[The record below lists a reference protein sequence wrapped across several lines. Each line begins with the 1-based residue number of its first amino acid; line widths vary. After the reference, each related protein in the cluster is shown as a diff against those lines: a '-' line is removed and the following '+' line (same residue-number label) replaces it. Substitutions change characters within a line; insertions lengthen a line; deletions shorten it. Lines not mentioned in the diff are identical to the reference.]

1 MTTKVNTSVLDVT
14 NLRGYAANLKVGN
27 ANVASVVTG
36 LTYANVLSALG
47 SNAVP
52 SANVAT
58 RVTGLTAANVYTALG
73 IYPVSNVNGQIDSL
87 GVGMTASGVV
97 GEIRA
102 TDNVT
107 AYYFSD
113 ISVKTN
119 IQDIP
124 EALVKVTHISGKT
137 FDWTDEYIEQR
148 GGEDGYFV
156 QKSDFGVI
164 AQDVQAVFPTAVRVK
179 PNGKL
184 AVDYE
189 KLAALAFAA
198 IRELNLEMQD
208 LRAKMQDL
216 ESKINAKP

>member
-14 NLRGYAANLKVGN
+14 NIIGYAAALRVGN
-27 ANVASVVTG
+27 ANIA
-36 LTYANVLSALG
+36 AK
-47 SNAVP
+47 
-52 SANVAT
+52 ANVAT
-58 RVTGLTAANVYTALG
+58 VVTGLTAANVYTALG
-73 IYPVSNVNGQIDSL
+73 YYTVSNTSGEVDSL
-87 GVGMTASGVV
+87 GVGMTASGVA

-113 ISVKTN
+113 VSVKTN
-119 IQDIP
+119 IKDIP
-124 EALVKVTHISGKT
+124 EALIKVTHISGKT
-137 FDWTDEYIEQR
+137 FDWTDEYIQER

-164 AQDVQAVFPTAVRVK
+164 AQDVQSVFPTAVRVK

-208 LRAKMQDL
+208 LKAKMQDL

>member
-14 NLRGYAANLKVGN
+14 NIIGYAAGLRVGN
-27 ANVASVVTG
+27 ANIAAK
-36 LTYANVLSALG
+36 ANVSTLI
-47 SNAVP
+47 
-52 SANVAT
+52 
-58 RVTGLTAANVYTALG
+58 TGLTATNVHTALG

-87 GVGMTASGVV
+87 GVGMTASGVA

-113 ISVKTN
+113 VSVKTN
-119 IQDIP
+119 IKDIP
-124 EALVKVTHISGKT
+124 EALIKVTHISGKI
-137 FDWTDEYIEQR
+137 FDWTDEYIQER

-164 AQDVQAVFPTAVRVK
+164 AQDVQSVFPTAVRVK
-179 PNGKL
+179 PSGKL

-198 IRELNLEMQD
+198 IRELNIEMQD
-208 LRAKMQDL
+208 LKAKMQDL

>member
-14 NLRGYAANLKVGN
+14 NLTGYAANLKVGN
-27 ANVASVVTG
+27 ANVSTLVT
-36 LTYANVLSALG
+36 N
-47 SNAVP
+47 
-52 SANVAT
+52 
-58 RVTGLTAANVYTALG
+58 LTASNVHTALG
-73 IYPVSNVNGQIDSL
+73 IYPVSNASGQIDSL
-87 GVGMTASGVV
+87 GVGMSASGVA

-113 ISVKTN
+113 ASVKTN
-119 IQDIP
+119 IKDIP

-137 FDWTDEYIEQR
+137 FDWTDEYIQER

-164 AQDVQAVFPTAVRVK
+164 AQDVQSVFPTAVRVK

-189 KLAALAFAA
+189 KLSALAFAA
-198 IRELNLEMQD
+198 IRELSLEMQD
-208 LRAKMQDL
+208 LKAKMQDL

>member
-14 NLRGYAANLKVGN
+14 NIIGYAAALRVGN
-27 ANVASVVTG
+27 ANIA
-36 LTYANVLSALG
+36 AK
-47 SNAVP
+47 
-52 SANVAT
+52 ANVAT
-58 RVTGLTAANVYTALG
+58 VVTGLTAANVYTALG
-73 IYPVSNVNGQIDSL
+73 YYTVSNTSGNVDSL
-87 GVGMTASGVV
+87 GVGMTASGIA

-113 ISVKTN
+113 VSVKTN
-119 IQDIP
+119 IKDIP
-124 EALVKVTHISGKT
+124 EALIKVTHISGKT
-137 FDWTDEYIEQR
+137 FDWTDEYIQER

-164 AQDVQAVFPTAVRVK
+164 AQDVQSVFPTAVRVK

-208 LRAKMQDL
+208 LKAKMQDL

>member
-1 MTTKVNTSVLDVT
+1 MTTKVNTSVLDIT
-14 NLRGYAANLKVGN
+14 NLRGYAAALSVGN
-27 ANVASVVTG
+27 ANIAAKANVSTVVTG
-36 LTYANVLSALG
+36 LTAS
-47 SNAVP
+47 
-52 SANVAT
+52 
-58 RVTGLTAANVYTALG
+58 NVYTALG
-73 IYPVSNVNGQIDSL
+73 IYPVSNTDGQIDSL
-87 GVGMTASGVV
+87 GVGMEASGVS

-113 ISVKTN
+113 VSVKTN
-119 IQDIP
+119 IKDIP

-137 FDWTDEYIEQR
+137 FDWTDEYIQER

-164 AQDVQAVFPTAVRVK
+164 AQDVQSVFPTAVRVK

-189 KLAALAFAA
+189 KLSALAFAA
-198 IRELNLEMQD
+198 IRELSLEMQD
-208 LRAKMQDL
+208 LKAKMQDL
-216 ESKINAKP
+216 ESRINANS

>member
-1 MTTKVNTSVLDVT
+1 MTTKVNTSVLDIT
-14 NLRGYAANLKVGN
+14 NLRGYAAALSVGN
-27 ANVASVVTG
+27 ANIAAKANVSTVVTG
-36 LTYANVLSALG
+36 LTAS
-47 SNAVP
+47 
-52 SANVAT
+52 
-58 RVTGLTAANVYTALG
+58 NVYTALG
-73 IYPVSNVNGQIDSL
+73 IYPVSNTDGQIDSL
-87 GVGMTASGVV
+87 GVGMEASGVS

-113 ISVKTN
+113 VSVKTN
-119 IQDIP
+119 IKDIP

-137 FDWTDEYIEQR
+137 FDWTDEYIQER

-164 AQDVQAVFPTAVRVK
+164 AQDVQSVFPTAVRVK

-189 KLAALAFAA
+189 KLSALAFAA
-198 IRELNLEMQD
+198 IRELSLEMQD
-208 LRAKMQDL
+208 LKAKMQDL
-216 ESKINAKP
+216 ESKINANS

>member
-1 MTTKVNTSVLDVT
+1 MTTKVNTSVLDIT
-14 NLRGYAANLKVGN
+14 NLRGYAAALSVGN
-27 ANVASVVTG
+27 ANIAAKSNVSTVVTG
-36 LTYANVLSALG
+36 LTAS
-47 SNAVP
+47 
-52 SANVAT
+52 
-58 RVTGLTAANVYTALG
+58 NVYTALG
-73 IYPVSNVNGQIDSL
+73 IYPVSNTDGQIDSL
-87 GVGMTASGVV
+87 GVGMEASGVS

-113 ISVKTN
+113 VSVKTN
-119 IQDIP
+119 IKDIP

-137 FDWTDEYIEQR
+137 FDWTDEYIQER

-164 AQDVQAVFPTAVRVK
+164 AQDVQSVFPTAVRVK

-189 KLAALAFAA
+189 KLSALAFAA
-198 IRELNLEMQD
+198 IRELSLEMQD
-208 LRAKMQDL
+208 LKAKMQDL
-216 ESKINAKP
+216 ESKINANS